1 MTAQVRLSPERS
13 SHATRAGEGHV
24 RKPGPAKVAGTT
36 RTPAVADLVA
46 RARDGDQQARDALV
60 ERYAP
65 LIWPICRRHRLGH
78 ADVGDVAQ
86 GVWLQMVNH
95 LDEIRDP
102 AALPG
107 WLATTTGP
115 ECSRALRAAR
125 GPYQAEYQTVSD
137 PDAATPEQEL
147 LLSERRAALREA
159 FRDLRPCCQQ
169 LIALLIQDPPG
180 PYAQIS
186 ATLGIPRPLP
196 GQAPPAPGHHGADQ
210 R

>member
-24 RKPGPAKVAGTT
+24 RKPGPAKVAGAT
-36 RTPAVADLVA
+36 RGTPAVADLVA
-46 RARDGDQQARDALV
+46 RVRDGDQQARDALV

-65 LIWPICRRHRLGH
+65 LIWPICRKHRLGH

-86 GVWLQMVNH
+86 CLRLQMVNH

-115 ECSRALRAAR
+115 EYSRPLRAAR
-125 GPYQAEYQTVSD
+125 GPTRPSTRRSQTRMLQPRSKSCCC
-137 PDAATPEQEL
+137 PNAARRCAKRSGTCA
-147 LLSERRAALREA
+147 RAA
-159 FRDLRPCCQQ
+159 
-169 LIALLIQDPPG
+169 
-180 PYAQIS
+180 S
-186 ATLGIPRPLP
+186 S
-196 GQAPPAPGHHGADQ
+196 
-210 R
+210 